1 MVPPASSLRLH
12 CGSPFSN
19 FQLIRGGQCWTAMLS
34 LSPLRGAERVGS
46 LKETVNSPASPFHEL
61 GLQAHATM
69 LGFALC

>member
-1 MVPPASSLRLH
+1 MLDGHAVSL
-12 CGSPFSN
+12 P
-19 FQLIRGGQCWTAMLS
+19 
-34 LSPLRGAERVGS
+34 AERVGS